1 MVLVSPSSFHLSCM
15 PTTPTAYVRFA
26 DGVEEIQPNETQLID
41 ETVASMARVNRL
53 MFEKHRHAI
62 RDAHA
67 KSHGILRGEL
77 HIAPGLPEH
86 LAQGLF
92 KEAKTYPVII
102 RLSTSPGAIEP
113 DSKPAVK
120 GFGLKII
127 GVEGKKFLP
136 DQADAATQDFLMVND
151 TIIPTGTVKAYHDMQ
166 LRLEKMLH
174 GPEFVQTVVNEAAVL
189 ADKALEAVG
198 LKKEVPVVVQAH
210 PNRHI
215 LGETYTTLGALR
227 YGDYVGKVAVAPLSA
242 NVQALAGQDVELK
255 EPGAYRD
262 LVVEFFR
269 TQGAEYELRV
279 QLCTDLATMPV
290 EDASIDWP
298 QDQSPYQVLGKIVIP
313 AQEAFSPA
321 RRVFGDDVLSYNPF
335 HCLPAHQP
343 LGSINRVRL
352 QAYES
357 STAYRHHMNAQ
368 PRTEPTDINQL
379 PD

>member
-1 MVLVSPSSFHLSCM
+1 MS
-15 PTTPTAYVRFA
+15 TTPTTYVRFA
-26 DGVEEIQPNETQLID
+26 DGVEEIQPNEEQLGD

-77 HIAPGLPEH
+77 HVYPNLPAH

-92 KEAKTYPVII
+92 QQAKTYPVII

-127 GVEGKKFLP
+127 GVPGKKFLLEE
-136 DQADAATQDFLMVND
+136 ADAVTQDFLMVND
-151 TIIPTGTVKAYHDMQ
+151 TIIPTGDVKSYHDMQ
-166 LRLEKMLH
+166 LRLEKMMH
-174 GPEFVQTVVNEAAVL
+174 GPEILQTIVNEASVL
-189 ADKALEAVG
+189 ADKVLEAVG
-198 LKKEVPVVVQAH
+198 SKKEVPVVVQAH
-210 PNRHI
+210 PNTHI

-227 YGDYVGKVAVAPLSA
+227 YGDYVGKVSVAPLSD
-242 NVQALAGQDVELK
+242 NVKALAGQEVDLK

-262 LVVEFFR
+262 LVVDLFR

-279 QLCTDLATMPV
+279 QLCTDIKTMPV

-298 QDQSPYQVLGKIVIP
+298 QDQSPYQAIGKIVLP
-313 AQEAFSPA
+313 AQDAFSPA
-321 RRVFGDDVLSYNPF
+321 RRVFADDMLSFNPF
-335 HCLPAHQP
+335 HCLPEHQP
-343 LGSINRVRL
+343 LGSINRVRIK
-352 QAYES
+352 AYAS
-357 STAYRHHMNAQ
+357 STNYRHATNAQ
-368 PRTEPTDINQL
+368 PKVEPTDISQL